1 MYQTQVFI
9 FRLDH
14 HIFER
19 IHLLLGLL
27 SLAGLST
34 TGLLGGGILLGLLG
48 ATDGADTGNGLLAK
62 VSTVAVLGSLVG
74 NTLVDLAGGSVGAV
88 VDGDEVLA
96 GLVGVAGLLG
106 GHGDTTVLSTLDTDG
121 LGVGVTGILE
131 RVLVNQVQGVPGE
144 LGATAGVTANQKRVL
159 VTGDLPDQVVGDV
172 CLSGHCDGILDWNRR
187 DYRGDS
193 RSRIGAE

>member
-1 MYQTQVFI
+1 LYQIQVFI

-48 ATDGADTGNGLLAK
+48 ATDGADTGNGLLAE

-74 NTLVDLAGGSVGAV
+74 NTLVDPRVGGESVSMPYI
-88 VDGDEVLA
+88 
-96 GLVGVAGLLG
+96 
-106 GHGDTTVLSTLDTDG
+106 HSS
-121 LGVGVTGILE
+121 
-131 RVLVNQVQGVPGE
+131 
-144 LGATAGVTANQKRVL
+144 
-159 VTGDLPDQVVGDV
+159 
-172 CLSGHCDGILDWNRR
+172 CL
-187 DYRGDS
+187 
-193 RSRIGAE
+193 